1 MTFRDIQSGNISE
14 DVLRASISVP
24 DEEEKSYALDRV
36 ESSCQTEE
44 LPVVRINPVSFLS
57 LSPSAVAE
65 LRRQA
70 KEEKGVA
77 MNGMVNELNGMVNE
91 SVDTMNQSTTQS
103 TNQSTNQSTTQS
115 TTQST
120 NPSPSTTT
128 TPPPQ
133 ADSTEPKESSSLNEV
148 STLRQSV
155 SETAKD
161 LRSRLELVRGRRQLK
176 AEQAADEQEVR
187 AAREERS
194 RKVLQENA
202 DMLDETRV
210 VLDNLVNH
218 FQSISSRYNR
228 KFTRAMTVR
237 AEERRGDRR
246 NAGRH
251 RRGGREEPG
260 AVRGADEVDLRE
272 VTHAERVWWR
282 SRRSSWRTSSVIAP
296 SSLPT
301 ARWWPRRG
309 TLTPSVRHCGSFPAI
324 ACRR

>member
-1 MTFRDIQSGNISE
+1 M
-14 DVLRASISVP
+14 
-24 DEEEKSYALDRV
+24 
-36 ESSCQTEE
+36 
-44 LPVVRINPVSFLS
+44 RINPVSFLS

-103 TNQSTNQSTTQS
+103 TT
-115 TTQST
+115 
-120 NPSPSTTT
+120 PSPSTTT

-176 AEQAADEQEVR
+176 AEQAVDEQEVR

-301 ARWWPRRG
+301 VRWWPRRG

>member
-77 MNGMVNELNGMVNE
+77 LNGMVNELNGMVNE
-91 SVDTMNQSTTQS
+91 SVDTMN
-103 TNQSTNQSTTQS
+103 QS

-301 ARWWPRRG
+301 ARWWSRRG

>member
-91 SVDTMNQSTTQS
+91 SVDTMNQST
-103 TNQSTNQSTTQS
+103 N
-115 TTQST
+115 QST

-260 AVRGADEVDLRE
+260 AVRGADEVNLRE
-272 VTHAERVWWR
+272 ITHAERVWWR

-301 ARWWPRRG
+301 ARWWSRRG

>member
-1 MTFRDIQSGNISE
+1 M
-14 DVLRASISVP
+14 LRASISVP

-91 SVDTMNQSTTQS
+91 SVDMMNE
-103 TNQSTNQSTTQS
+103 STTQS

-228 KFTRAMTVR
+228 KFTRAVTIR

-301 ARWWPRRG
+301 VRWWPRRG

>member
-103 TNQSTNQSTTQS
+103 TN
-115 TTQST
+115 
-120 NPSPSTTT
+120 PSPSTTT

-210 VLDNLVNH
+210 VLDHLVNH

-301 ARWWPRRG
+301 ARWWSRRG

>member
-103 TNQSTNQSTTQS
+103 TN
-115 TTQST
+115 
-120 NPSPSTTT
+120 PLPSTTT

-187 AAREERS
+187 AARDERS

-301 ARWWPRRG
+301 ARWWSRRG

>member
-103 TNQSTNQSTTQS
+103 TN
-115 TTQST
+115 
-120 NPSPSTTT
+120 PSPSTTT

-202 DMLDETRV
+202 DMLDEMRV

-301 ARWWPRRG
+301 ARWWSRRG

>member
-91 SVDTMNQSTTQS
+91 SVDTMN
-103 TNQSTNQSTTQS
+103 QS

-301 ARWWPRRG
+301 ARWWSRRG
-309 TLTPSVRHCGSFPAI
+309 TLTPSMRHCGSFPAI

>member
-1 MTFRDIQSGNISE
+1 VTFRDIQSGNISE

-91 SVDTMNQSTTQS
+91 SVDTMN
-103 TNQSTNQSTTQS
+103 QS

-301 ARWWPRRG
+301 ARWWSRRG

>member
-77 MNGMVNELNGMVNE
+77 MKGSVNELNGMVNE
-91 SVDTMNQSTTQS
+91 SVDTMN
-103 TNQSTNQSTTQS
+103 QS

-301 ARWWPRRG
+301 ARWWSRRG

>member
-91 SVDTMNQSTTQS
+91 SVDTMN
-103 TNQSTNQSTTQS
+103 QS

-301 ARWWPRRG
+301 ARWWSRRG
-309 TLTPSVRHCGSFPAI
+309 TLTPSVRHCGSFLAI

>member
-91 SVDTMNQSTTQS
+91 SVDTMNQST
-103 TNQSTNQSTTQS
+103 N
-115 TTQST
+115 QST

-301 ARWWPRRG
+301 ARWWSRRG

>member
-103 TNQSTNQSTTQS
+103 TN
-115 TTQST
+115 
-120 NPSPSTTT
+120 PSPSTTT

-187 AAREERS
+187 AARDERS

-301 ARWWPRRG
+301 ARWWSRRG

>member
-1 MTFRDIQSGNISE
+1 
-14 DVLRASISVP
+14 
-24 DEEEKSYALDRV
+24 
-36 ESSCQTEE
+36 
-44 LPVVRINPVSFLS
+44 
-57 LSPSAVAE
+57 
-65 LRRQA
+65 
-70 KEEKGVA
+70 

-91 SVDTMNQSTTQS
+91 SVDTMNQST
-103 TNQSTNQSTTQS
+103 NQSTTPS
-115 TTQST
+115 MNQST

-228 KFTRAMTVR
+228 KFT
-237 AEERRGDRR
+237 
-246 NAGRH
+246 
-251 RRGGREEPG
+251 
-260 AVRGADEVDLRE
+260 
-272 VTHAERVWWR
+272 
-282 SRRSSWRTSSVIAP
+282 
-296 SSLPT
+296 
-301 ARWWPRRG
+301 
-309 TLTPSVRHCGSFPAI
+309 
-324 ACRR
+324 

>member
-91 SVDTMNQSTTQS
+91 SVDTMN
-103 TNQSTNQSTTQS
+103 QS

-309 TLTPSVRHCGSFPAI
+309 TLTPSMRHCGSFPAI

>member
-1 MTFRDIQSGNISE
+1 M
-14 DVLRASISVP
+14 
-24 DEEEKSYALDRV
+24 
-36 ESSCQTEE
+36 
-44 LPVVRINPVSFLS
+44 VRINPVSFLS

-103 TNQSTNQSTTQS
+103 NTPSMN
-115 TTQST
+115 QST

-301 ARWWPRRG
+301 ARWWSRRG

>member
-77 MNGMVNELNGMVNE
+77 MNGMVNE

-103 TNQSTNQSTTQS
+103 TNPSMN
-115 TTQST
+115 QST

-301 ARWWPRRG
+301 VRWWPRRG

>member
-103 TNQSTNQSTTQS
+103 TN
-115 TTQST
+115 
-120 NPSPSTTT
+120 PSPSTTT

-133 ADSTEPKESSSLNEV
+133 TDSTEPKESSSLNEV

-301 ARWWPRRG
+301 ARWWSRRG

>member
-103 TNQSTNQSTTQS
+103 TN
-115 TTQST
+115 
-120 NPSPSTTT
+120 PSPSTTT

-176 AEQAADEQEVR
+176 AEQAVDEQEVR

-301 ARWWPRRG
+301 ARWWSRRG

>member
-103 TNQSTNQSTTQS
+103 TN
-115 TTQST
+115 
-120 NPSPSTTT
+120 PSPSTTT

-133 ADSTEPKESSSLNEV
+133 ADSTEPRESSSLNEV

-301 ARWWPRRG
+301 ARWWSRRG

>member
-1 MTFRDIQSGNISE
+1 M
-14 DVLRASISVP
+14 LRASISVP

-103 TNQSTNQSTTQS
+103 TTQSTNSS

-228 KFTRAMTVR
+228 KFTRAVTIR

-301 ARWWPRRG
+301 VHWWSRRG
-309 TLTPSVRHCGSFPAI
+309 TLTPSVRHCGSFPAT

>member
-103 TNQSTNQSTTQS
+103 TT
-115 TTQST
+115 
-120 NPSPSTTT
+120 PSPSTTT

-176 AEQAADEQEVR
+176 AEQAVDEQEVR

-301 ARWWPRRG
+301 ARWWSRRG

>member
-91 SVDTMNQSTTQS
+91 SVDTMN
-103 TNQSTNQSTTQS
+103 QS

-301 ARWWPRRG
+301 ARWWSRRG
-309 TLTPSVRHCGSFPAI
+309 TLTPSVRHCGSFQAI

>member
-103 TNQSTNQSTTQS
+103 TTPSMN
-115 TTQST
+115 QST

-272 VTHAERVWWR
+272 VTHAEMVWWR

-301 ARWWPRRG
+301 ARWWSRRG

>member
-1 MTFRDIQSGNISE
+1 M
-14 DVLRASISVP
+14 
-24 DEEEKSYALDRV
+24 
-36 ESSCQTEE
+36 
-44 LPVVRINPVSFLS
+44 RINPVSFLS

-103 TNQSTNQSTTQS
+103 TNQST
-115 TTQST
+115 TQST

-133 ADSTEPKESSSLNEV
+133 TDSTEPKESSSLNEV

-301 ARWWPRRG
+301 ARWWSRRG

>member
-14 DVLRASISVP
+14 DVLRASISGP

-91 SVDTMNQSTTQS
+91 SVDTMN
-103 TNQSTNQSTTQS
+103 QS

-301 ARWWPRRG
+301 ARWWSRRG

>member
-77 MNGMVNELNGMVNE
+77 MNGMVNE

-103 TNQSTNQSTTQS
+103 TTPSMN
-115 TTQST
+115 QST

-301 ARWWPRRG
+301 ARWWSRRG

>member
-91 SVDTMNQSTTQS
+91 SVDTMN
-103 TNQSTNQSTTQS
+103 QS

-272 VTHAERVWWR
+272 VTHAEMVWWR

-301 ARWWPRRG
+301 ARWWSRRG

>member
-103 TNQSTNQSTTQS
+103 TT
-115 TTQST
+115 
-120 NPSPSTTT
+120 PSPSTTT

-301 ARWWPRRG
+301 ARWWSRRG

>member
-103 TNQSTNQSTTQS
+103 TN
-115 TTQST
+115 
-120 NPSPSTTT
+120 PLPSTTT

-301 ARWWPRRG
+301 ARWWSRRG

>member
-1 MTFRDIQSGNISE
+1 M
-14 DVLRASISVP
+14 
-24 DEEEKSYALDRV
+24 
-36 ESSCQTEE
+36 
-44 LPVVRINPVSFLS
+44 VRINPVSFLS

-91 SVDTMNQSTTQS
+91 SVDTMNQSTNQS
-103 TNQSTNQSTTQS
+103 TTPSMNQSTNQSTTPSMNQSTNQS
-115 TTQST
+115 TTPSMNQST

-301 ARWWPRRG
+301 ARWWSRRG